1 MGKLE
6 SGTRVYGTFTSDTS
20 IGYTPGIGIAKS
32 VIQLGSRTTPVIIN
46 APTGSIT
53 MYTDSASSTANKFTV
68 VNSYVAANDVI
79 IIHPLSGIHSDNYYF
94 FSIRKVTTGSF
105 DVNFFSPK
113 GSANDTPVL
122 QFALI
127 KGAAN

>member
-6 SGTRVYGTFTSDTS
+6 SGTRVYGTFTADTS

-32 VIQLGSRTTPVIIN
+32 VIQLISRTTPVIIN

-53 MYTDSASSTANKFTV
+53 MYTDSASSTPNKFTV
-68 VNSYVAANDVI
+68 TNSYVAAHDI
-79 IIHPLSGIHSDNYYF
+79 ILIHPLSGIHSDNYYF
-94 FSIRKVTTGSF
+94 FSVRKVTTGSF

-113 GSANDTPVL
+113 GSASDAPVL

-127 KGAAN
+127 KGAVN